1 MDAKQ
6 EINWFE
12 RLPFA
17 VAVLRVED
25 QVVVSANLRALEL
38 FGASASQ
45 LGTITTWDIVA
56 EIDWN
61 ELGNLATRG
70 AREGRDWEDS
80 TVGLI
85 TFRRTNK
92 TEFVAWVLASAIYD
106 EDGVVRH
113 RAAVILN
120 ESMKQESAVTDS
132 QSSVL
137 AIRNYYSDLLSNSA
151 HEINNS
157 LMALTQIVKNLAMSN
172 ADSDIVD
179 RALSRITEVGDL
191 MVKLGE
197 KSLLQPT
204 SGSDRLGPSVGRV
217 TSSVKVL
224 IVDDGLDLLEIMAS
238 LLSTAGYM
246 VTTASNLSD
255 AQDLCKS
262 EFYDLAII
270 DIQLG
275 DDIGI
280 VLAQQLLNDAP
291 KTGVILMTGF
301 SRHVEKYKD
310 MSGVLLLRK
319 PFPMYDLLEIIQKS
333 LLSTS

>member
-1 MDAKQ
+1 MSLLCFTDKHNHGLNIGGVFGSGPTLLKLGEKMDAER

-12 RLPFA
+12 CLPFA

-45 LGTITTWDIVA
+45 LGTVTLWDIVA

-120 ESMKQESAVTDS
+120 ESMNQ
-132 QSSVL
+132 
-137 AIRNYYSDLLSNSA
+137 
-151 HEINNS
+151 
-157 LMALTQIVKNLAMSN
+157 
-172 ADSDIVD
+172 
-179 RALSRITEVGDL
+179 
-191 MVKLGE
+191 
-197 KSLLQPT
+197 
-204 SGSDRLGPSVGRV
+204 
-217 TSSVKVL
+217 
-224 IVDDGLDLLEIMAS
+224 
-238 LLSTAGYM
+238 
-246 VTTASNLSD
+246 
-255 AQDLCKS
+255 
-262 EFYDLAII
+262 
-270 DIQLG
+270 
-275 DDIGI
+275 
-280 VLAQQLLNDAP
+280 
-291 KTGVILMTGF
+291 
-301 SRHVEKYKD
+301 
-310 MSGVLLLRK
+310 
-319 PFPMYDLLEIIQKS
+319 
-333 LLSTS
+333 